1 MKPGKNQ
8 PCLRKTRERP
18 TPPETPIGIPTAT
31 LILILSLENYFLF
44 IFIFNSYLVIYILE
58 INFSKIFRFY

>member
-31 LILILSLENYFLF
+31 LVKII
-44 IFIFNSYLVIYILE
+44 IIFNI
-58 INFSKIFRFY
+58 K